1 MAQADYI
8 DGSSTYELRRGDIV
22 SRCGLLC
29 NTCSAY
35 IAGVCP
41 GCPNLETG
49 ECVIRDCADLK
60 GTSCLDCQ
68 ATSCYHFEAY
78 AWRRKTMNS
87 VAKRYFRLTGQ
98 STTRVKGGGCAAGGC
113 TSGGCGGCSLKGG
126 GCPAA
131 RLAETLAAV

>member
-1 MAQADYI
+1 MTAANGQTAFAP
-8 DGSSTYELRRGDIV
+8 GRKPGDII

-41 GCPNLETG
+41 GCPSLDQG
-49 ECVIRDCADLK
+49 ECVLRDCADLK

-68 ATSCYHFEAY
+68 AVSCHHFEAY
-78 AWRRKTMNS
+78 FWRRQVMNAR
-87 VAKRYFRLTGQ
+87 AKEYMRLTGRARRA
-98 STTRVKGGGCAAGGC
+98 SAGVGCGCSAGGAARGCGCA
-113 TSGGCGGCSLKGG
+113 SG

-131 RLAETLAAV
+131 RLAANLSALGA